1 MQIGKT
7 WCQYGSA
14 LNNYGCIIGVLLRLN
29 TTLNDSH
36 YSAKAGA
43 ARERREEGER
53 ALSPKA
59 PVFVITA

>member
-29 TTLNDSH
+29 TTLND
-36 YSAKAGA
+36 YITQRKQEE
-43 ARERREEGER
+43 RERRRAREGESEGER
-53 ALSPKA
+53 ERERER
-59 PVFVITA
+59 